1 MESTTIKRRRWNLIG
16 FIASIIST
24 FALLGLIIYGQE
36 HKGRLEIVLSI
47 LIVILIVAF
56 FAVIM
61 KKIKCIINNKLNKDC
76 NE

>member
-36 HKGRLEIVLSI
+36 HKGQLEIVFSVLV
-47 LIVILIVAF
+47 VILIVAF
-56 FAVIM
+56 FAVIRQRV
-61 KKIKCIINNKLNKDC
+61 KRIINNKLNKDR

>member
-1 MESTTIKRRRWNLIG
+1 MESSIIKRRRWNLIG
-16 FIASIIST
+16 FIVSIIST

-36 HKGRLEIVLSI
+36 HKGQLEVVFSI

-56 FAVIM
+56 FAIIRQKV
-61 KKIKCIINNKLNKDC
+61 KRIINNKLNKDR